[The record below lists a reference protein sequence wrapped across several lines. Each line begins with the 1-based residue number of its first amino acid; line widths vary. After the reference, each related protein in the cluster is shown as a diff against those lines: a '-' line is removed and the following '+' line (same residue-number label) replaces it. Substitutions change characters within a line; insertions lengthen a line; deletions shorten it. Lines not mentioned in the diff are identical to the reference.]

1 MMAYRRGLAPAWSIQ
16 VILIACVA
24 CVIAGV
30 PARAVPAQGD
40 DDLANGIRL
49 VKSKK
54 YDDAIDPLNAAIRA
68 FTADNDRRQ
77 AARAYLY
84 LAAVYVEMEQKLA
97 AKAAVFSALR
107 QDTTVPLE
115 PEQFSSGVEKFIR
128 DTAKDY
134 VPQPTPTPVPT
145 PVPTPP
151 PTPTPTPRPA
161 ASVPP
166 VLAPSSDAE
175 LERDVALV
183 RDGHF
188 DDAIVSLE
196 ATATRLRDEGA
207 DRQVFARAQLYLAT
221 ALLGAG
227 RTAEARDAAYLV
239 LAIFP
244 SLDLTGQ
251 DIASPALSEQTA
263 KLFAS
268 LR

>member
-1 MMAYRRGLAPAWSIQ
+1 MMACRRGLAPAWSIQ

-24 CVIAGV
+24 CVIAGE

-97 AKAAVFSALR
+97 AKAAVYSALR

-145 PVPTPP
+145 PVATPP
-151 PTPTPTPRPA
+151 PTPTPRPA

-183 RDGHF
+183 RGGHF
-188 DDAIVSLE
+188 GDAIVSLE

-207 DRQVFARAQLYLAT
+207 DRQVFARAQLYLAA

-227 RTAEARDAAYLV
+227 RDAEARDAAYLV

-244 SLDLTGQ
+244 GLDLTGQ

-263 KLFAS
+263 SLFAS